1 MYRPNRVKQR
11 LAAGHKVLGCWSALG
26 DPVAAEILAQSGFD
40 FLIFDQEHG
49 LGEPI
54 HLVRQ
59 LHAISA
65 TPTTSIVRVPWNDPI
80 SLKRVLDTGVEG
92 VMIPSVETAG
102 QAADA
107 VAACRY
113 PSAGRR
119 GSAIGAIRA
128 SDYGLAGDYAATA
141 ADNLM
146 IICQI
151 ETVTAVENIDAIAA
165 VPGVDLLFIGP
176 YDLSGSAGHFGDIAH
191 PEVSALIDRAKKGIA
206 DAGGP
211 VGTVPHPG
219 GTWQEM
225 FDQGYDMVTG
235 GSDVNFLRDPSLATV
250 RDFQNRYNQD

>member
-1 MYRPNRVKQR
+1 MYRPNRLKQR
-11 LAAGHKVLGCWSALG
+11 LAAGRKVLGCWSVLG
-26 DPVAAEILAQSGFD
+26 DPCAAEILAQSGFD

-59 LHAISA
+59 LQAISA
-65 TPTTSIVRVPWNDPI
+65 TQTTSIVRVPWNDPI
-80 SLKRVLDTGVEG
+80 SLKRVLDAGVEG
-92 VMIPSVETAG
+92 VMIPSVETA
-102 QAADA
+102 QEAADA
-107 VAACRY
+107 VTACRY

-119 GSAIGAIRA
+119 GCAIGAIRA
-128 SDYGLAGDYAATA
+128 SDYGMADDYAETA

-165 VPGVDLLFIGP
+165 VEGVDLLFIGP
-176 YDLSGSAGHFGDIAH
+176 YDLSGSAGHFGYIAH
-191 PEVSALIDRAKKGIA
+191 PEVGDLISRAKKGIV

-219 GTWQEM
+219 RTWQDM

-235 GSDVNFLRDPSLATV
+235 GSDVNFLRDPALATV
-250 RDFQNRYNQD
+250 KDFHSQYNQD